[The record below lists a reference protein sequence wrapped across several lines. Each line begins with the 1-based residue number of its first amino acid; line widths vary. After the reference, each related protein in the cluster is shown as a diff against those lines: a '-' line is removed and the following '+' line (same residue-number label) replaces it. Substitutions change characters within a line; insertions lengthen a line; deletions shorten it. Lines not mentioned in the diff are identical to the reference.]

1 MIIFVFIKD
10 PEIAFEIIEQ
20 HLHKMRLNTERQRKL
35 IEDLEKEIEERLS
48 QTQGNST
55 DAAIS

>member
-10 PEIAFEIIEQ
+10 PEIDPEIVGQ
-20 HLHKMRLNTERQRKL
+20 QLHKMRLSTEKQRKF
-35 IEDLEKEIEERLS
+35 IKDFEKERVERLS

>member
-10 PEIAFEIIEQ
+10 PEIDTEIVGQQ
-20 HLHKMRLNTERQRKL
+20 HLEMPMFNRKF
-35 IEDLEKEIEERLS
+35 IEDRLTEKLELFRHMS
-48 QTQGNST
+48 YTGNST